1 VGVQIPAPQEA
12 PGGSRGTPGR
22 TRARVPCMW
31 ARINES
37 PQSPPAWMA
46 GWVSCPVSPGF
57 HPGLLGPL
65 VTPTRS
71 PRRKPGDTGSNTS
84 PRAMHVGVTRAMH
97 VGVTQRSC
105 RRFEHGWRGGF
116 HSRCPRVS
124 TRGFLDA
131 HKKPPAEAGE
141 APVRIGGAAREPG
154 RLETIQASI
163 GKPAPLGR
171 PTVTVPAARPTS
183 RLHAPEGQP

>member
-1 VGVQIPAPQEA
+1 
-12 PGGSRGTPGR
+12 
-22 TRARVPCMW
+22 
-31 ARINES
+31 
-37 PQSPPAWMA
+37 
-46 GWVSCPVSPGF
+46 
-57 HPGLLGPL
+57 
-65 VTPTRS
+65 
-71 PRRKPGDTGSNTS
+71 
-84 PRAMHVGVTRAMH
+84 MHVGVTRAMH

-116 HSRCPRVS
+116 HARCPRVS
-124 TRGFLDA
+124 TRGFLDRGSRPQEA
-131 HKKPPAEAGE
+131 PGGSRGTPGRTRARVPCMWALPVPCMWALLSGHAGVSSMDGGVVFIPGVPGFPPGASWTAGHTHKKPPAEAGE